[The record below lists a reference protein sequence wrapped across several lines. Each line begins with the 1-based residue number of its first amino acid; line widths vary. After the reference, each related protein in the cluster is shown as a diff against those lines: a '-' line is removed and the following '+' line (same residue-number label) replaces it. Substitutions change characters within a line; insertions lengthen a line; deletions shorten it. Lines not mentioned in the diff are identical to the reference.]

1 MLPASRPGPHWL
13 LLSPSLSLLPHPT
26 APLPT
31 LLPSPQTN
39 TLRFE
44 VAAPGTTAVV
54 KNVAN
59 GASYR
64 VTIAACNGD
73 LCSAPAVL
81 AGVVP
86 APTAA
91 PAVTAPVTVSAGPV
105 VQNVN
110 VTGTRPAFKIPQKR
124 VPVS

>member
-1 MLPASRPGPHWL
+1 M
-13 LLSPSLSLLPHPT
+13 
-26 APLPT
+26 
-31 LLPSPQTN
+31 
-39 TLRFE
+39 
-44 VAAPGTTAVV
+44 AAPGTTAVV

-86 APTAA
+86 SPTAT
-91 PAVTAPVTVSAGPV
+91 TAIPAGPV
-105 VQNVN
+105 VTAGPTVQTLNS
-110 VTGTRPAFKIPQKR
+110 TGARPAFKIPQKR
-124 VPVS
+124 APVS

>member
-1 MLPASRPGPHWL
+1 MAAHRWL
-13 LLSPSLSLLPHPT
+13 LLSSRPPVIPPSQP
-26 APLPT
+26 ACPLPLTPT
-31 LLPSPQTN
+31 LPQTN

-91 PAVTAPVTVSAGPV
+91 APVVTAPSAAGAIPAVQTVSS
-105 VQNVN
+105 
-110 VTGTRPAFKIPQKR
+110 TGVRPAFKIPQKR
-124 VPVS
+124 APVS